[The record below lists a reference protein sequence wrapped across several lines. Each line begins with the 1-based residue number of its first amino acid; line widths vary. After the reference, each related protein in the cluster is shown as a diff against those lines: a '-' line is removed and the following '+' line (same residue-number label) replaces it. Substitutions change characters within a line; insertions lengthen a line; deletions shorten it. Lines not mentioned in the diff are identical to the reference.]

1 MVEDFIGFDSII
13 EGFNKR
19 AYKGNLSHAHLVI
32 GPDGIGKSL
41 LAKKFAMS
49 ILGKSIDKDYVDI
62 INYRP
67 KKASFGVD
75 EVREII
81 EEVNKKPYEGD
92 RKVIIIHQGSKLTP
106 QAQNALLKTIEE
118 PPKGVYIII
127 LSESLELMLDTIK
140 SRSQIYKLTPL
151 NREEIIKF
159 IKKIGEEYNEKIL
172 VAISYGEGVP
182 GRVIKILRDKELA
195 NLRDMI
201 VELFKDINKGDGE
214 KVLEYE
220 NKFNKFKGDKEEVI
234 NLIAIFIRDILIY
247 KELEDKNRIINI
259 DKFNDINE
267 LTSLLSYKKLNTML
281 DYINEARTNLYNN
294 VSYSITISMLL
305 IGFLED

>member
-1 MVEDFIGFDSII
+1 MLKDFIGFDSII

-19 AYKGNLSHAHLVI
+19 AYKGNLSHAHLII

-75 EVREII
+75 EVRGII

-92 RKVIIIHQGSKLTP
+92 KKVIIIHQGSKLTP

>member
-1 MVEDFIGFDSII
+1 MLKDFIGFGKII

-49 ILGKSIDKDYVDI
+49 ILGKIDDKDYVDI
-62 INYRP
+62 INYIT

-75 EVREII
+75 EVRIII

-92 RKVIIIHQGSKLTP
+92 KKVIIIHQGDRLTK

-151 NREEIIKF
+151 NREEINKF
-159 IKKIGEEYNEKIL
+159 IENIGEEDNEKIL

-182 GRVIKILRDKELA
+182 GRVLKILRDKELA
-195 NLRDMI
+195 NLRDII
-201 VELFKDINKGDGE
+201 VELFKAINKGDSE
-214 KVLEYE
+214 KVLDYE
-220 NKFNKFKGDKEEVI
+220 NNFSKYKGDKEEVI
-234 NLIAIFIRDILIY
+234 NLIAIFIRDILVF
-247 KELEDKNRIINI
+247 KELEDKNRIINL

-267 LTSLLSYKKLNTML
+267 LTSLLSYKKLNSML
-281 DYINEARTNLYNN
+281 KYINEARTNLLNN

>member
-1 MVEDFIGFDSII
+1 VEDFIGFNSII

-19 AYKGNLSHAHLVI
+19 AYKGNLSHAHLII

-75 EVREII
+75 EVRGVI

-182 GRVIKILRDKELA
+182 GRVIKILRDKELT

-201 VELFKDINKGDGE
+201 VELFKDINKSDGE

-220 NKFNKFKGDKEEVI
+220 NKFNKYKGDKEEVI

-281 DYINEARTNLYNN
+281 EYINEARTNLFNN
-294 VSYSITISMLL
+294 VSYYITISMLL

>member
-1 MVEDFIGFDSII
+1 MHNDFIGFDRII

-19 AYKGNLSHAHLVI
+19 AYKNNLSHAHLII
-32 GPDGIGKSL
+32 GPEGIGKSL
-41 LAKKFAMS
+41 IAKKFAMS
-49 ILGKSIDKDYVDI
+49 ILAKTVDKDYVDI

-67 KKASFGVD
+67 QKASFGVE
-75 EVREII
+75 EVRGII

-92 RKVIIIHQGSKLTP
+92 KKVIIIHQGSRLTKP
-106 QAQNALLKTIEE
+106 AQNALLKTVEE

-151 NREEIIKF
+151 NREEIIRF
-159 IKKIGEEYNEKIL
+159 IKKIGEEDNEKIL
-172 VAISYGEGVP
+172 VAISYAEGVP
-182 GRVIKILRDKELA
+182 GRVLKILRDKDLA
-195 NLRDMI
+195 NLRDII
-201 VELFKDINKGDGE
+201 VELFKEISKGDGE
-214 KVLEYE
+214 KVLAYE
-220 NKFNKFKGDKEEVI
+220 NKLSKYKGDKEEVI
-234 NLIAIFIRDILIY
+234 NIIALFIRDILVY
-247 KELEDKNRIINI
+247 KELEHKNMIVNL

-267 LTSLLSYKKLNTML
+267 LTSLLSYKKLNSML
-281 DYINEARTNLYNN
+281 EYINEARTNLLNN